1 LVWGTSTGS
10 STYSVT
16 EGTGPGSYTSS
27 MTGLSIGTTYYVR
40 AFATN
45 SVGTVYGPEV
55 QFNTPSLPT
64 LTASAITIGNNATGV
79 SATLTSELTSDGGA
93 TSTRGFVYG
102 IGNFNLTATATGSG
116 IGTYS
121 ATFTGLTPG
130 STYQV
135 KTFATNSAGTVYG
148 STLSSFTTP
157 NTATLDSTYSATNIS
172 GTSAE
177 SGGNIT
183 ADGGVAVTERGL
195 VWGTTSNPT
204 IALTTRVAI
213 GSGTGIF
220 TGTLTGLSG
229 GNTYFVRSFAT
240 NSVGTSYGTE
250 ISFSTV
256 IPTVT
261 SAGGRIW
268 MDRDLGATRAATSAT
283 DASSFGDLYQWGRG
297 TDGHQLR
304 DASTLGTPSNTDS
317 PGNNKFIKGGD
328 WRSPKNDNLWQGI
341 TGKNNP
347 CPSGFRLPTKAEWET
362 EFQSWSNRNEAGAF
376 ASPLKLPSAGYRDFG
391 DGVISLVF
399 YHRYWSST
407 VNGDRAESII
417 YDATWIGA
425 STQQRGNGMNCRCIK
440 E

>member
-1 LVWGTSTGS
+1 
-10 STYSVT
+10 
-16 EGTGPGSYTSS
+16 
-27 MTGLSIGTTYYVR
+27 
-40 AFATN
+40 
-45 SVGTVYGPEV
+45 
-55 QFNTPSLPT
+55 
-64 LTASAITIGNNATGV
+64 
-79 SATLTSELTSDGGA
+79 
-93 TSTRGFVYG
+93 
-102 IGNFNLTATATGSG
+102 
-116 IGTYS
+116 
-121 ATFTGLTPG
+121 
-130 STYQV
+130 
-135 KTFATNSAGTVYG
+135 
-148 STLSSFTTP
+148 
-157 NTATLDSTYSATNIS
+157 
-172 GTSAE
+172 
-177 SGGNIT
+177 
-183 ADGGVAVTERGL
+183 
-195 VWGTTSNPT
+195 
-204 IALTTRVAI
+204 
-213 GSGTGIF
+213 
-220 TGTLTGLSG
+220 
-229 GNTYFVRSFAT
+229 
-240 NSVGTSYGTE
+240 
-250 ISFSTV
+250 
-256 IPTVT
+256 
-261 SAGGRIW
+261 

-407 VNGDRAESII
+407 VNGDQAESII